1 MEKQA
6 VLFIDV
12 DETEQGRY
20 YYREPHFAAAR
31 KRDFYCLTAARKGRS
46 YLERLYSDSDQVFL
60 LDEITEDT
68 IVELVTHLNRDYKI
82 KVLFC
87 YGGQA
92 TRYGQTGVIVANA
105 CQKLGLVYS
114 DPDGINACNNKY
126 MMRQKLERLGVP
138 SVRYALCHNE
148 KQLMLKAEEIGYP
161 LIAKPP
167 FGAGSA
173 FIKKCANE
181 QELLQHYAIY
191 QSNYDR
197 SLSADFFGRGESNND
212 TLNIPGS
219 TILLESWIDGIEGTV
234 ECVICGDVIYPVII
248 NEKLILTDAANTVL
262 ENLLITPPVSFAP
275 AQQQAIR
282 DYAKRCLHAVGLTH
296 AIAHLEFRMSAEGP
310 IVIEINPRIG
320 GLYVSSAFEDI
331 AKISPWALY
340 LDILLDNSD
349 IAQRLVRAANA
360 VEDCPYLYSMMVI
373 YPHKKGIFKGFTD
386 LAVLAEDPAVIDYS
400 VFPAGSSV
408 NPDLEEFYLLKC
420 WVRVT
425 SAEAAKALYRKI
437 SECAIPVIE

>member
-12 DETEQGRY
+12 DETEQKRY

-31 KRDFYCLTAARKGRS
+31 QRGFFCLTAARKGRS

-68 IVELVTHLNRDYKI
+68 LIALVNDINQDYNV

-92 TRYGQTGVIVANA
+92 TRYGQTGIIVANA
-105 CQKLGLVYS
+105 CKKLGLVYS
-114 DPDGINACNNKY
+114 EPAGINACNNKHA
-126 MMRQKLERLGVP
+126 MRQKLESLDIP

-148 KQLMLKAEEIGYP
+148 KQLVLKAEEIGYP

-173 FIKKCANE
+173 FIKKCVNR

-191 QSNYDR
+191 QTNYDK
-197 SLSADFFGRGESNND
+197 SLSADFFGSGESTND
-212 TLNIPGS
+212 TVNIPGS

-234 ECVICGDVIYPVII
+234 ECVISGDAVCPIII

-262 ENLLITPPVSFAP
+262 ENLLITPPVSFSP

-282 DYAKRCLHAVGLTH
+282 EYAKRCLHAVGLTN
-296 AIAHLEFRMSAEGP
+296 AIAHLEFRMTPEGP
-310 IVIEINPRIG
+310 VVIEINPRIG

-331 AKISPWALY
+331 ANISPWALY
-340 LDILLDNSD
+340 LDILLNNDGID
-349 IAQRLVRAANA
+349 QRLIKAADN
-360 VEDCPYLYSMMVI
+360 VENCPYFYSMMVI
-373 YPHKKGIFKGFTD
+373 YPNKKGVFKGFAD
-386 LAVLAEDPAVIDYS
+386 LSVLAEDRSVIDYS
-400 VFPAGSSV
+400 VFPSGSSV

-425 SAEAAKALYRKI
+425 SAEAATSLYRKI
-437 SECAIPVIE
+437 GERAIPIIE